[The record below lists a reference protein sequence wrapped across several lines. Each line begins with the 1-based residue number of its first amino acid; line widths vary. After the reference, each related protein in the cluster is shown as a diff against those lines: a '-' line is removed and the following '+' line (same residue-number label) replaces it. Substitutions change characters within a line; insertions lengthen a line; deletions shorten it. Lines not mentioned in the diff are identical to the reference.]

1 MSNENMTCISD
12 DTRKKLDKFIEEN
25 YPRLLARVR
34 YREKDESKAETILH
48 DIIVKLYTGKRSL
61 NFDGY
66 PLRHFEYLV
75 QNTVSHALQSR
86 QDAFEDG
93 YCVEVRRNVIKR
105 VPIRKGI
112 DVIPVV
118 KLALTPSILQE
129 IEHHEQYA
137 QYSAYK
143 TTLPLIHQHIL
154 TRLEAGFTIDMIH
167 KALAEQGI
175 YRTRRWVLD
184 RTKVLIQQVEQVMQ
198 KVHSPVD

>member
-1 MSNENMTCISD
+1 MLKENMTCISA
-12 DTRKKLDKFIEEN
+12 DTRKKLDEFIEGN

-48 DIIVKLYTGKRSL
+48 DIIIKLYTGKRSL

-93 YCVEVRRNVIKR
+93 YRVEVRRNVIKR

-112 DVIPVV
+112 DAIPVA
-118 KLALTPSILQE
+118 KLTLTPSILQE
-129 IEHHEQYA
+129 IEQHEQYA

-143 TTLPLIHQHIL
+143 ATLPFIHQYIL
-154 TRLEAGFTIDMIH
+154 THLEAGFTIDMIH

-175 YRTRRWVLD
+175 HRTRRRVMDL
-184 RTKVLIQQVEQVMQ
+184 TKTLIQQVEQVMQ
-198 KVHSPVD
+198 SVHSPID

>member
-1 MSNENMTCISD
+1 MPKENMTCISE
-12 DTRKKLDKFIEEN
+12 DTRKKLDKFIEGN

-34 YREKDESKAETILH
+34 YREKDESKSETILH

-75 QNTVSHALQSR
+75 QNTVSHDLQRR

-93 YCVEVRRNVIKR
+93 YRVEVRRNVVKR
-105 VPIRKGI
+105 VLIRQRI
-112 DVIPVV
+112 DTIPVA
-118 KLALTPSILQE
+118 KLALVPSILQD

-137 QYSAYK
+137 QYLAYK
-143 TTLPLIHQHIL
+143 ATLPIIHQHIL
-154 TRLEAGFTIDMIH
+154 THIEAGFTVDMVH

-175 YRTRRWVLD
+175 HRNRRWVLD
-184 RTKVLIQQVEQVMQ
+184 LTKILIQQVEQVMQ
-198 KVHSPVD
+198 SVHSPID